1 MLPFRNG
8 VEKKI
13 VNCKLQTGRFAN
25 GKQRC
30 RADVKH
36 YITPQG
42 VMVIVV
48 VKYVEYSL
56 CIANILI

>member
-1 MLPFRNG
+1 
-8 VEKKI
+8 
-13 VNCKLQTGRFAN
+13 VNDKLQTGRFAS

-30 RADVKH
+30 RADVKN

-42 VMVIVV
+42 VMVIEV

-56 CIANILI
+56 CIANMLI